1 MKSKHKIK
9 ITVTKA
15 EVIAKISEKTGI
27 QKDDVTQTIEAFFKV
42 VKDSMSEG
50 DNIYVRGFGS
60 FINKKR
66 AKKIARNISKNTAI
80 VIDEHYVPAFK
91 PSKVFID
98 KIKNSKKVKELA
110 PQE

>member
-1 MKSKHKIK
+1 M
-9 ITVTKA
+9 TKA
-15 EVIAKISEKTGI
+15 EVISEIAEKTGI
-27 QKDDVTQTIEAFFKV
+27 AKDDVTITIEQFFKT
-42 VKDSMSEG
+42 VKNSMAEG

-91 PSKVFID
+91 PSKVFIE
-98 KIKNSKKVKELA
+98 KIKNSKKIKELA
-110 PQE
+110 HQE

>member
-1 MKSKHKIK
+1 
-9 ITVTKA
+9 VTKA

-27 QKDDVTQTIEAFFKV
+27 QKDDVSQTVEALFKV
-42 VKDSMSEG
+42 VKDSMAEG
-50 DNIYVRGFGS
+50 ENIYVRGFGS

-91 PSKVFID
+91 PSKVFIE
-98 KIKNSKKVKELA
+98 KIKNSEKVKELA
-110 PQE
+110 LQE